1 MTGDGK
7 FINQEYSLSEVN
19 AYLKNLFSFMFL
31 QKIIV
36 YFSINYFKSADSTSS
51 IAIFA
56 TSFSMIMLLLI
67 ILAVS
72 PRLMSNKP
80 RPTFAYLLFTIA
92 LCFVLDQS
100 AA

>member
-1 MTGDGK
+1 M
-7 FINQEYSLSEVN
+7 N
-19 AYLKNLFSFMFL
+19 AYVKNLFSFIFL

-36 YFSINYFKSADSTSS
+36 YFSINYFKSADSTTN

-56 TSFSMIMLLLI
+56 TSFSMIVLLLI

-72 PRLMSNKP
+72 PKLMSNHP

-100 AA
+100 AS

>member
-1 MTGDGK
+1 M
-7 FINQEYSLSEVN
+7 N
-19 AYLKNLFSFMFL
+19 AYLKNLFSFIFL

-36 YFSINYFKSADSTSS
+36 YFSINYFKSTDTATN

-56 TSFSMIMLLLI
+56 TSFSMIVLLLI
-67 ILAVS
+67 ILALS
-72 PRLMSNKP
+72 PKLMSNEP

-100 AA
+100 VS

>member
-1 MTGDGK
+1 M
-7 FINQEYSLSEVN
+7 N
-19 AYLKNLFSFMFL
+19 AYLKNLFSFIFL

-36 YFSINYFKSADSTSS
+36 YFSINYFKSTDSSTN

-56 TSFSMIMLLLI
+56 TSFSMIVLLLI
-67 ILAVS
+67 ILALS
-72 PRLMSNKP
+72 PKLMSNEP

-100 AA
+100 VS